1 MSRSRSGRTARE
13 TVIAARV
20 AAASG
25 TATLSVAQEN
35 ESRQAVETVDGE
47 ALDLFDE
54 LAVYLEVTAAFAG
67 GTSPTMDLYLQ
78 WALRPNADPTV
89 DADWDDFYHF
99 PQVVTGTTPKLY
111 VGFEAWKAQAGAS
124 ELLATGSH
132 VAAIETLAA
141 DSQRP
146 GHWGDKLRVREKMGG
161 PVSTPCTYSL
171 HLVGLARLQLR

>member
-25 TATLSVAQEN
+25 TATVPVVQGN
-35 ESRQAVETVDGE
+35 ESRQ
-47 ALDLFDE
+47 
-54 LAVYLEVTAAFAG
+54 
-67 GTSPTMDLYLQ
+67 
-78 WALRPNADPTV
+78 TV

-99 PQVVTGTTPKLY
+99 PQVVTGTTPKTSA
-111 VGFEAWKAQAGAS
+111 GFEAWKAQAGAS

-132 VAAIETLAA
+132 AVAIETLAA

-161 PVSTPCTYSL
+161 TVSTACTYSL
-171 HLVGLARLQLR
+171 HFVGLGLLQRR